1 MKYGTS
7 LDGLSDLTGG
17 IAESIPLRP
26 TSPELSAT
34 LGHLLKLTTI
44 VLAKVDDGNR
54 DKSAEINEV
63 PFEYLLLRLYH
74 SDFCL
79 FIASGTTR
87 YNTRRMLS
95 NFSLA
100 QSKLLLA
107 FFTAKAT

>member
-54 DKSAEINEV
+54 DKSTEINEV
-63 PFEYLLLRLYH
+63 PFEYHTVRNLH
-74 SDFCL
+74 FIVQKINFDFPRKFSIFCGEKL
-79 FIASGTTR
+79 VK
-87 YNTRRMLS
+87 MLWIWT
-95 NFSLA
+95 F
-100 QSKLLLA
+100 
-107 FFTAKAT
+107 

>member
-63 PFEYLLLRLYH
+63 PFEYHTVRNLH
-74 SDFCL
+74 F
-79 FIASGTTR
+79 
-87 YNTRRMLS
+87 LS
-95 NFSLA
+95 RNSTLI
-100 QSKLLLA
+100 SRENCR
-107 FFTAKAT
+107 FFW

>member
-54 DKSAEINEV
+54 DKSTEINEV
-63 PFEYLLLRLYH
+63 PFEYHTVRNLH
-74 SDFCL
+74 F
-79 FIASGTTR
+79 
-87 YNTRRMLS
+87 LS
-95 NFSLA
+95 KNSTLI
-100 QSKLLLA
+100 SRENCR
-107 FFTAKAT
+107 FFLGVKNS